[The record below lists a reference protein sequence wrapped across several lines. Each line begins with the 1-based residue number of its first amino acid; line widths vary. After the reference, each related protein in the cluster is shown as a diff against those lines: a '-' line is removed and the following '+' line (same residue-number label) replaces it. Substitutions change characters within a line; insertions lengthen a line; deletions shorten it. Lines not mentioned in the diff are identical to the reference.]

1 MRFPR
6 KRLLKTGRIAGFVLI
21 ACTLVSHVIAQ
32 VNTVEFGKNRVQYKK
47 FRWQYYQTAN
57 FNAYFEE
64 NGMPLGKYVVQLAE
78 QELPSIEKFVEYG
91 LQRRANIIIYNHFND
106 LEQSNIGLDIDWQ
119 TTGGQTKLV
128 NNKMIVSF
136 NGDHNELKRQIR
148 QGIARILVDNVLF
161 GDDLGEFAANQALLD
176 LPKWLVDGYVEYAAE
191 PWSTKLDDDLK
202 SALLSGRYKNF
213 YQFAFERPDL
223 AGHSFWNYIA
233 EKYKKEN
240 VTYFLYLAR
249 VYRNLNS
256 ASNRIAKKKFKAL
269 LKDFMSEEEERYN
282 KDIRGRRNFPKGTVS
297 VVEEIKPGKDF
308 IRFTANPAPRSQTYA
323 VVEYKRGQYRIVLYE
338 NYVNRKVLLKFG
350 VRTLDA
356 EVNPNYPLLAWDGKG
371 SRLAVMYW
379 TEGKIRLFVYD
390 LVTRSKRLSMELPEF
405 DQIQSMQFML
415 DANTLL
421 FSGVK
426 KGQSDIFVYKIDKQT
441 TDQITDDIYDD
452 LDASFVAFPNRT
464 GIIYASNRPDSKAPT
479 GDTILPNNR
488 FNVFLVDNWR
498 DNEFKNISQLTHL
511 KFGDARFPTQYN
523 TSHFTFI
530 SDENGIANRYAGFFQ
545 TSRAGVDTVYR
556 IGDLFLR
563 NPDPKD
569 LDSALKVY
577 DQAQPDSVFVV
588 SLINDSAYTFPITNY
603 QSGVKET
610 KIAGDNG
617 QVSEVRQ
624 EGDLKFLYKL
634 RVDENALRRRNVVA
648 RPTDFRK
655 KTMLEAQLASGQAL
669 QFEQQPVDS
678 TKKDDFFES
687 EFDKEK
693 RTSKDSNRV
702 GTIVRG
708 EDEEHETVLKKA
720 KLFDYR
726 LKFSVDNFSG
736 NLFNNDVLITRYE
749 PYTGAL
755 PISLTSS
762 GAFNGMLKAS
772 VFDLFED
779 IRFTGAIRLPFF
791 NGQGS
796 SVAVGN
802 GPNEVFV
809 ANNSSL
815 FDGGGEWYS
824 RIDYLKKRF
833 DYSLLYYRKTEV
845 GSVELGG
852 GSVIGGKSFT
862 NLYQGVVKYPFDRVR
877 SIKMMFGVRTDKLVL
892 RPGNDPQLDTII
904 LKEPDHNKQT
914 YGLVRMEYV
923 YDNAVQKSLNIMNGL
938 RYKVYIDW
946 AAQMNKVGGTEG
958 KTTFNAGF
966 DGRYYYPIF
975 RNFIWAFRGAGDFS
989 WGNRKVIYYVGG
1001 VDGWLFPKYNID
1013 PRPQD
1018 PDYAFQSLAVNLRG
1032 FKQNTANGNNALI
1045 FNSEFRFPVFTTLF
1059 NKPINNAFVR
1069 NFQLTQFIDLGTAW
1083 NGNYGKIE
1091 RPSVPYTDPRATP
1104 VSVIIKAG
1112 GVGPFA
1118 GGYGFGA
1125 RSTLL
1130 GYFLRIDAGWQMNGF
1145 FSGAPIWQLAMG
1157 VDF

>member
-6 KRLLKTGRIAGFVLI
+6 KRLLKSGRIIGFVLI
-21 ACTLVSHVIAQ
+21 ALTIVTDTLSQ

-47 FRWQYYQTAN
+47 FKWQYYQSAN
-57 FNAYFEE
+57 FNVYFEE

-91 LQRRANIIIYNHFND
+91 LQRRANLIIYNHFND

-119 TTGGQTKLV
+119 TTGGTTKLV
-128 NNKMIVSF
+128 NNKMIVYY
-136 NGDHNELKRQIR
+136 NGDHNHLKRQVR
-148 QGIARILVDNVLF
+148 QGIAKILVDNILF

-191 PWSTKLDDDLK
+191 PWSAELDDQLK
-202 SALLSGRYKNF
+202 SAILSGRYKNF
-213 YQFAFERPDL
+213 YQFAFERPNL
-223 AGHSFWNYIA
+223 AGHSFWYYVA

-269 LKDFMSEEEERYN
+269 LKDFMSEQDDKYN

-323 VVEYKRGQYRIVLYE
+323 VVEYRNGQYRIVLYE
-338 NYVNRKVLLKFG
+338 NYINRKVLLKFG
-350 VRTLDA
+350 VRTADA

-371 SRLAVMYW
+371 TRLGVMYW
-379 TEGKIRLFVYD
+379 KEGKIRLFIYD
-390 LVTRSKRLSMELPEF
+390 LVGKFKRVSVELPEF
-405 DQIQSMQFML
+405 DQVQSMQFML

-421 FSGVK
+421 FSGVR
-426 KGQSDIFVYKIDKQT
+426 KGQSDLYVYKIDKQNI
-441 TDQITDDIYDD
+441 DQITNDIYDD

-464 GIIYASNRPDSKAPT
+464 GIIYASNRPTADAPT
-479 GDTILPNNR
+479 GDSILPNHLY
-488 FNVFLVDNWR
+488 NVFLVDNWAN
-498 DNEFKNISQLTHL
+498 NEFKNISQLTFM

-545 TSRAGVDTVYR
+545 TTRAGVDTIFR
-556 IGDLFLR
+556 IGDMFLR
-563 NPDPKD
+563 NPDYKE
-569 LDSALKVY
+569 LDSMLKAY
-577 DQAQPDSVFVV
+577 DQAEPDSMFVV
-588 SLINDSAYTFPITNY
+588 SLINDSAYVFPITNY

-610 KIAGDNG
+610 KIAGDQG

-634 RVDENALRRRNVVA
+634 RVDENALRRRNVTA

-655 KTMLEAQLASGQAL
+655 KTMLEAQLAGGQAI
-669 QFEQQPVDS
+669 QFEEQQTD
-678 TKKDDFFES
+678 TAKKDDFFES

-693 RTSKDSNRV
+693 RDSGRV
-702 GTIVRG
+702 GRVVQA
-708 EDEEHETVLKKA
+708 EEEVKETVLSKA

-779 IRFTGAIRLPFF
+779 IRFTGALRLPFF
-791 NGQGS
+791 NGQGNG
-796 SVAVGN
+796 VAVGPN
-802 GPNEVFV
+802 GGDVFV
-809 ANNSSL
+809 SNNSSL

-833 DYSLLYYRKTEV
+833 DYSILYYRKTEV
-845 GSVELGG
+845 GSIQINGG
-852 GSVIGGKSFT
+852 ASAGGKSYT

-892 RPGNDPQLDTII
+892 RPGDDPAWDTIL
-904 LKEPDHNKQT
+904 LKQPDVNKQT

-938 RYKVYIDW
+938 RYKLYIDW
-946 AAQMNKVGGTEG
+946 AGQMNDITGTEG
-958 KTTFNAGF
+958 RSTFNAGF

-989 WGNRKVIYYVGG
+989 WGSKKIIYYLGG
-1001 VDGWLFPKYNID
+1001 VDGWLFPQYNLS
-1013 PRPQD
+1013 PRPAD

-1032 FKQNTANGNNALI
+1032 FKQNTANGNNSLI

-1059 NKPINNAFVR
+1059 NKPINNAFLR
-1069 NFQLTQFIDLGTAW
+1069 NFQLVQFIDLGTAW
-1083 NGNYGKIE
+1083 NGQYGNIE
-1091 RPSVPYTDPRATP
+1091 RPSVSYPPGTQNPP
-1104 VSVIIKAG
+1104 VSVVIKAG

-1130 GYFLRIDAGWQMNGF
+1130 GYFLRIDAGWEMNGI
-1145 FSGAPIWQLAMG
+1145 FSGKPLWHFAMG